1 MIFQILKSGVLN
13 VAQKGKYETH
23 VKPRL
28 KEIAEWY
35 EFYTE
40 GQIAKKLG
48 ITQRTFTSYKKDHAE
63 LQEALISGRDA
74 LITDLKKTM
83 KQKAKGFTYTETKR
97 TIREIDGKRTVL
109 IEEFE
114 RYAQPDTGAIHLL
127 LKNLDET
134 WRNDDKATM
143 DIKRGQ
149 LELARE
155 KEENKW

>member
-1 MIFQILKSGVLN
+1 MKGWPLK
-13 VAQKGKYETH
+13 
-23 VKPRL
+23 
-28 KEIAEWY
+28 
-35 EFYTE
+35 
-40 GQIAKKLG
+40 
-48 ITQRTFTSYKKDHAE
+48 
-63 LQEALISGRDA
+63 ALISGRDA

-109 IEEFE
+109 IEEYE

>member
-1 MIFQILKSGVLN
+1 M
-13 VAQKGKYETH
+13 AQKGKYETH

>member
-1 MIFQILKSGVLN
+1 M
-13 VAQKGKYETH
+13 AQKGKYETH

-109 IEEFE
+109 IEEYE

-149 LELARE
+149 LDLARE
-155 KEENKW
+155 KEDKKW

>member
-1 MIFQILKSGVLN
+1 MWRK
-13 VAQKGKYETH
+13 KGKYETH

-83 KQKAKGFTYTETKR
+83 KQKAKGFAYKETKR

-114 RYAQPDTGAIHLL
+114 RYALPDTGAIHLL

-149 LELARE
+149 LDLARE
-155 KEENKW
+155 KEDKKW

>member
-1 MIFQILKSGVLN
+1 M
-13 VAQKGKYETH
+13 AQKGKYETH

-109 IEEFE
+109 IEEYE

-127 LKNLDET
+127 LKNLDDT

>member
-1 MIFQILKSGVLN
+1 M
-13 VAQKGKYETH
+13 AQKGKYETH

-109 IEEFE
+109 IEEYE

>member
-1 MIFQILKSGVLN
+1 M
-13 VAQKGKYETH
+13 AQKGKYETH
-23 VKPRL
+23 VTPRL

-83 KQKAKGFTYTETKR
+83 KQKAKGFTYKETKR
-97 TIREIDGKRTVL
+97 TIREIDGQRTVL
-109 IEEFE
+109 VEEYE

>member
-1 MIFQILKSGVLN
+1 M
-13 VAQKGKYETH
+13 AQKGKYETH

-40 GQIAKKLG
+40 GQVAKKLG
-48 ITQRTFTSYKKDHAE
+48 ITQRTFTSYKKDHPE

-149 LELARE
+149 LDLARE

>member
-1 MIFQILKSGVLN
+1 M
-13 VAQKGKYETH
+13 AQKGKYETH
-23 VKPRL
+23 VKQRL
-28 KEIAEWY
+28 EEIAEWY

-109 IEEFE
+109 IEEYE

-127 LKNLDET
+127 LKNLDDT

>member
-1 MIFQILKSGVLN
+1 M
-13 VAQKGKYETH
+13 AQKGKYETH

-48 ITQRTFTSYKKDHAE
+48 ITQRTFTSYKKDHPE

-149 LELARE
+149 LDLARE

>member
-1 MIFQILKSGVLN
+1 M
-13 VAQKGKYETH
+13 AQKGKYETH

-48 ITQRTFTSYKKDHAE
+48 ITQRTLTSYKKDHAE

>member
-1 MIFQILKSGVLN
+1 M
-13 VAQKGKYETH
+13 AQKGKYETH

-97 TIREIDGKRTVL
+97 TVREIDGKRTVL
-109 IEEFE
+109 VEEYE

-127 LKNLDET
+127 LKNLDDT

-149 LELARE
+149 LDLARE

>member
-1 MIFQILKSGVLN
+1 M
-13 VAQKGKYETH
+13 AQKGKYETH

-28 KEIAEWY
+28 REIAEWY

-48 ITQRTFTSYKKDHAE
+48 ITQRTFTTYKKDHAE

-109 IEEFE
+109 IEEYE

-134 WRNDDKATM
+134 WRNDDAETMKIKKEQVKIAKEKA
-143 DIKRGQ
+143 
-149 LELARE
+149 
-155 KEENKW
+155 ENGGW

>member
-1 MIFQILKSGVLN
+1 M
-13 VAQKGKYETH
+13 AQKGKYETH

-28 KEIAEWY
+28 REIAEWY

-83 KQKAKGFTYTETKR
+83 KQKAKGFTYKETKR

-109 IEEFE
+109 IEEYE

>member
-1 MIFQILKSGVLN
+1 M
-13 VAQKGKYETH
+13 AQKGKYETH

-28 KEIAEWY
+28 KEIVEWY
-35 EFYTE
+35 EYYTE

-109 IEEFE
+109 IEEYE

>member
-1 MIFQILKSGVLN
+1 M
-13 VAQKGKYETH
+13 AQKGKYETH

-48 ITQRTFTSYKKDHAE
+48 ITQRTFTSYKKNHAE

-109 IEEFE
+109 IEEYE

>member
-1 MIFQILKSGVLN
+1 M
-13 VAQKGKYETH
+13 AQKGKYETH

-83 KQKAKGFTYTETKR
+83 KQKAKGFTYKETKR

-109 IEEFE
+109 VEEYE

>member
-1 MIFQILKSGVLN
+1 M
-13 VAQKGKYETH
+13 AQKGKYETH
-23 VKPRL
+23 VKPRF

-48 ITQRTFTSYKKDHAE
+48 ITQRTFTSYKKDHPE

-149 LELARE
+149 LDLARE

>member
-1 MIFQILKSGVLN
+1 M
-13 VAQKGKYETH
+13 AQKGKYETH

-28 KEIAEWY
+28 KEVAEWY

-48 ITQRTFTSYKKDHAE
+48 ITQRTFTNYKKDHAE

-74 LITDLKKTM
+74 LITDLKKSL
-83 KQKAKGFTYTETKR
+83 KQKAKGFVYKETKR

-109 IEEFE
+109 VEEYE
-114 RYAQPDTGAIHLL
+114 RYALPDTGAIHLL

>member
-1 MIFQILKSGVLN
+1 M
-13 VAQKGKYETH
+13 AQKGKYETH

-63 LQEALISGRDA
+63 LQEALIGGRDT

-109 IEEFE
+109 VEEYE

>member
-1 MIFQILKSGVLN
+1 M
-13 VAQKGKYETH
+13 AQKGKYETH

-48 ITQRTFTSYKKDHAE
+48 ITQRTFTSYKKNHAE

-109 IEEFE
+109 IEEYE

-149 LELARE
+149 LQLARE

>member
-1 MIFQILKSGVLN
+1 M
-13 VAQKGKYETH
+13 AQKGKYETH

-28 KEIAEWY
+28 REIAEWY

-109 IEEFE
+109 IEEYE

-149 LELARE
+149 LEIARE

>member
-1 MIFQILKSGVLN
+1 M
-13 VAQKGKYETH
+13 AQKGKYETH

-28 KEIAEWY
+28 REIAEWY

-83 KQKAKGFTYTETKR
+83 KQKAKGFTYVETKR

-109 IEEFE
+109 IEEYE

>member
-1 MIFQILKSGVLN
+1 M
-13 VAQKGKYETH
+13 AQKGKYETH

-63 LQEALISGRDA
+63 LQEALINGRDA

-83 KQKAKGFTYTETKR
+83 KQKAKGFTYKETKR

-109 IEEFE
+109 IEEYE

-149 LELARE
+149 LDLARE
-155 KEENKW
+155 KEDKKW

>member
-1 MIFQILKSGVLN
+1 M
-13 VAQKGKYETH
+13 AQKGKYDTH

-28 KEIAEWY
+28 EEIAEWY

-48 ITQRTFTSYKKDHAE
+48 ITQRTFTTYKKDHAE

-97 TIREIDGKRTVL
+97 TVREIDGKRTVL
-109 IEEFE
+109 VEEYE

>member
-1 MIFQILKSGVLN
+1 M
-13 VAQKGKYETH
+13 AQKGKYETH

-28 KEIAEWY
+28 EEIAEWY

-48 ITQRTFTSYKKDHAE
+48 ITQRTFTTYKKDHAE

-83 KQKAKGFTYTETKR
+83 KQKAKGFTYMETKR
-97 TIREIDGKRTVL
+97 TVREIDGKRTVL
-109 IEEFE
+109 VEEYE

-127 LKNLDET
+127 LKNLDDT

>member
-1 MIFQILKSGVLN
+1 M
-13 VAQKGKYETH
+13 AQKGKYETH

-28 KEIAEWY
+28 REIAEWY

-109 IEEFE
+109 IEEYE

>member
-1 MIFQILKSGVLN
+1 MLN

-83 KQKAKGFTYTETKR
+83 KQKAKGFTYKETKR

-127 LKNLDET
+127 LKNLDDT

-155 KEENKW
+155 KEDKKW

>member
-1 MIFQILKSGVLN
+1 M
-13 VAQKGKYETH
+13 AQKGKYETH

-28 KEIAEWY
+28 KEVAEWY

-83 KQKAKGFTYTETKR
+83 KQKAKGFTYKETKR

-109 IEEFE
+109 VEEYE

>member
-1 MIFQILKSGVLN
+1 M
-13 VAQKGKYETH
+13 AQKGKYETH

-74 LITDLKKTM
+74 LITELKKTM

-109 IEEFE
+109 VEEYE

-127 LKNLDET
+127 LKNLDDT

>member
-1 MIFQILKSGVLN
+1 MKETTTNLSLSN
-13 VAQKGKYETH
+13 V
-23 VKPRL
+23 
-28 KEIAEWY
+28 
-35 EFYTE
+35 FYTE

-48 ITQRTFTSYKKDHAE
+48 ITQRTFTTYKKDHAE

-97 TIREIDGKRTVL
+97 TVREIDGKRTVL

-149 LELARE
+149 LDLARE

>member
-1 MIFQILKSGVLN
+1 M
-13 VAQKGKYETH
+13 AQKGKYETH

-28 KEIAEWY
+28 EEIAEWY

-63 LQEALISGRDA
+63 LQKALISGRDA
-74 LITDLKKTM
+74 LVTDLKKTM

-97 TIREIDGKRTVL
+97 TVREIDGKRTVL
-109 IEEFE
+109 VEEYE

-149 LELARE
+149 LDLARE
-155 KEENKW
+155 KEDKKW